1 MKRILFT
8 GGGTAG
14 HVIVNT
20 ALIPSFQEK
29 GYEVDYIG
37 SYEGIEKDLI
47 EEMEKVNYYG
57 ISTGKLRRYMSKE
70 NIKDPF
76 KVAKGII
83 QALSILRKRK
93 PGVIFS
99 KGGFVSVPVVIA
111 AKLARI
117 PVLIHESDYTPGLA
131 NKLSF
136 PFADRIL
143 TTFPETL
150 EHVPE
155 KKSEYIG
162 AVIRDELFRG
172 DVAKAKL
179 LTGFREDKPVLL
191 VMGGSSGSGKIN
203 EAIRTNLEELLK
215 KYNIIHL
222 CGKGHKDE
230 SYSEKG
236 YVQYEYVTDEL
247 KDLLEFSDLV
257 VSRAGSNAIFEFVAL
272 EKPMLLIPLSRR
284 VSRGD
289 QILNSQSFE
298 RQGFA
303 HTLEEEQVTGESFL
317 EAIRRL
323 DEDQDNL
330 RDRMKKYEVEKS
342 KEHVIELLERYEK
355 GRDQR

>member
-37 SYEGIEKDLI
+37 SYEGIEKELI
-47 EEMEKVNYYG
+47 QTMDGVDYHG

-70 NIKDPF
+70 NLKDPF
-76 KVAKGII
+76 KVAKGIL
-83 QALSILRKRK
+83 QALSIIRKRK

-111 AKLARI
+111 AKLARV

-143 TTFPETL
+143 TTFPETM

-172 DVAKAKL
+172 DVEKARQM
-179 LTGFREDKPVLL
+179 TEFRDSKPVLL
-191 VMGGSSGSGKIN
+191 VMGGSSGSEKIN
-203 EAIRTNLEELLK
+203 GAIRTNLEELLK
-215 KYNIIHL
+215 SYNIIHL

-247 KDLLEFSDLV
+247 KDLLKLSDLV
-257 VSRAGSNAIFEFVAL
+257 VSRAGANAIFEFVAL
-272 EKPMLLIPLSRR
+272 EKPMLLIPLSKK

-289 QILNSQSFE
+289 QILNSESFE

-303 HTLEEEQVTGESFL
+303 HSLEEERVTEETFL
-317 EAIRRL
+317 EAIKRL
-323 DEDQDNL
+323 DAEQENL
-330 RDRMKKYEVEKS
+330 RTEMKKYEVEKS

-355 GRDQR
+355 GRSKR